1 MQFIDLKAQQ
11 ARIRDAL
18 DARIAAVLD
27 HGRYIMGPEVA
38 EFEQALSDFGA
49 GEHVVS
55 CASGTDA
62 LLLPLMAWDVG
73 PGDAVFVPSFT
84 FCATAEVVALLRA
97 TPVFVDVK
105 EDDFNM
111 DPASLARAIDDVV
124 KAGELKP
131 KAVIAVDLFGQC
143 ADYAAINEL
152 ARAHGMKVLADAA
165 QACGATLEGK
175 QAAYWADAAATSFF
189 PAKPL
194 GCYGDGGAV
203 MTNDA
208 DLAEIMRSIRVHGQG
223 KDKYENVRIGINGRL
238 DTLQAA
244 ILLEKLA
251 IYPEEIEL
259 RNEVAA
265 RYNAALKEVAAVP
278 EVAANR
284 RSVWAQY
291 TLRLK
296 DRDAVQQALRE
307 AGIPAVVY
315 YPKPLHQQT
324 AYARFPAVSGGLPV
338 SERLSH
344 EVLSLPM
351 HPYLSA
357 ADMEAITQEVA
368 RAVKGGR

>member
-11 ARIRDAL
+11 ERIREAL
-18 DARIAAVLD
+18 DARIAKVLD

-38 EFEQALSDFGA
+38 EFERALSDFGA

-55 CASGTDA
+55 CSSGTDA
-62 LLLPLMAWDVG
+62 LLLPLMAWGVG

-84 FCATAEVVALLRA
+84 FCATAEVVALLGA

-111 DPASLARAIDDVV
+111 DPESLARAIEEVAS
-124 KAGELKP
+124 AGELRP
-131 KAVIAVDLFGQC
+131 KVVIPVDLFGQC
-143 ADYAAINEL
+143 ADYPAINGL

-165 QACGATLEGK
+165 QACGATLDGK
-175 QAAYWADAAATSFF
+175 QQAYWADAVATSFF

-208 DLAEIMRSIRVHGQG
+208 ELADVMRSIRVHGKG
-223 KDKYENVRIGINGRL
+223 SDKYDNVRIGLNARL

-265 RYNAALKEVAAVP
+265 RYNEALRDVAAVP
-278 EVAANR
+278 EVPENK

-296 DRDAVQQALRE
+296 DRDAVQQGLKE
-307 AGIPAVVY
+307 AGIPSVVY
-315 YPKPLHQQT
+315 YPKPLHRQT
-324 AYARFPAVSGGLPV
+324 AYASFPTAGEGLPV
-338 SERLSH
+338 SERLSQ

-351 HPYLSA
+351 HPYLSE
-357 ADMEAITQEVA
+357 ADISNVA
-368 RAVKGGR
+368 QVIRDAGKGEG

>member
-38 EFEQALSDFGA
+38 EFEKALSDFGA
-49 GEHVVS
+49 GRHVVS

-62 LLLPLMAWDVG
+62 LLLPLMAWGVG

-84 FCATAEVVALLRA
+84 FCATAEVVALLGA

-111 DPASLARAIDDVV
+111 DPASLARAIEDVAA
-124 KAGELKP
+124 AGELKP
-131 KAVIAVDLFGQC
+131 KVVIAVDLFGQC
-143 ADYAAINEL
+143 ADYPAINEL

-175 QAAYWADAAATSFF
+175 QAAHWADAAATSFF

-208 DLAEIMRSIRVHGQG
+208 DLADVMRSIRVHGKG
-223 KDKYENVRIGINGRL
+223 TDKYDNVRIGLNARL

-265 RYNAALKEVAAVP
+265 RYNAALKDVAAVP
-278 EVAANR
+278 EVPANK

-291 TLRLK
+291 TLRLEN
-296 DRDAVQQALRE
+296 RDAVQQALKE
-307 AGIPAVVY
+307 AGIPSVVY

-324 AYARFPAVSGGLPV
+324 AYAHFPIVDGGLPV
-338 SERLSH
+338 SERLSR

-351 HPYLSA
+351 HPYLSEEDVA
-357 ADMEAITQEVA
+357 AVA
-368 RAVKGGR
+368 QGVHAAP